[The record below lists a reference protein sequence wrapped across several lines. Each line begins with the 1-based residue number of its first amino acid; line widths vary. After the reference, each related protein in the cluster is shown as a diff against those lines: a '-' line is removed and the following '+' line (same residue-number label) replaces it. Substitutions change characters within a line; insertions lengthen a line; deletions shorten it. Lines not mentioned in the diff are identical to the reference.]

1 MSILRA
7 LVEGLLSDVS
17 ERLLKLVGNDEKGN
31 RKEMKSLNAIN
42 EENLSSVYTKGFK
55 WKVSVEMLLKGLE
68 IS

>member
-7 LVEGLLSDVS
+7 LVEGLLCDVS

-31 RKEMKSLNAIN
+31 RKEMKSLNAVN

>member
-1 MSILRA
+1 MLILRA

-31 RKEMKSLNAIN
+31 RKEMKSLNVVN